1 MEKNNLIFSHKF
13 GSKKIDVKKAL
24 LKTLNIKKINQII
37 NKTGPSFLRHTTEN
51 ENTLTLAV
59 DAFKKIKFS
68 NKVKNKINNIIFVTE
83 TPLYTFPGNAVIFSS
98 ILNLSQNLNLFDL
111 NAGCTGFVDA
121 IKISSKLKGETI
133 IVCSES
139 YSKYLKNFSRSIS
152 TIFSDCASIFIHQK
166 NFKLIDYISGYEKN
180 SHNCLIGYK
189 NEINMNGSKVYSFV
203 TSKVIPSLKK
213 FIKKKDKYKINKIYI
228 HQASKVVIETFKQ
241 KFSNYKFIFPSNLT
255 RVGNTNASTIPL
267 MLEEDIKKKRLKKG
281 DNIII
286 CGFGV
291 GLSFSIAL
299 IKI

>member
-1 MEKNNLIFSHKF
+1 MIFSHKF

-24 LKTLNIKKINQII
+24 RKTLNIKKINQII
-37 NKTGPSFLRHTTEN
+37 NKTGPSFLRHTAEN

-68 NKVKNKINNIIFVTE
+68 NEAKNKIKNIIFVTE

-98 ILNLSQNLNLFDL
+98 ILNLNQNLNLFDL

-121 IKISSKLKGETI
+121 IKIASKLKGETLI
-133 IVCSES
+133 ACSET
-139 YSKYLKNFSRSIS
+139 YSKYFKNFSRSIS
-152 TIFSDCASIFIHQK
+152 TIFSDCASIFIYQK

-180 SHNCLIGYK
+180 SYNCLMGYK
-189 NEINMNGSKVYSFV
+189 NEINMSGSKVYSFV
-203 TSKVIPSLKK
+203 TSKVIPSLEK
-213 FIKKKDKYKINKIYI
+213 FVKKKKKYKIDKIYI

-241 KFSNYKFIFPSNLT
+241 KFSNYEFIFPSNLT

-267 MLEEDIKKKRLKKG
+267 MLEEDINKKKIKKG

>member
-1 MEKNNLIFSHKF
+1 MIFSHKF

-24 LKTLNIKKINQII
+24 RKTLNIKKINQII
-37 NKTGPSFLRHTTEN
+37 NKTGPSFLRHAAEN

-68 NKVKNKINNIIFVTE
+68 NEAKNKIKNIIFVTE

-98 ILNLSQNLNLFDL
+98 IVNLNQNLNLFDL

-121 IKISSKLKGETI
+121 IKIASKLKGETLI
-133 IVCSES
+133 ACSET
-139 YSKYLKNFSRSIS
+139 YSKYFKNFSRSIS
-152 TIFSDCASIFIHQK
+152 TIFSDCASIFIYQK
-166 NFKLIDYISGYEKN
+166 KFKLIDYISGYEKN
-180 SHNCLIGYK
+180 SYNCLMGYK
-189 NEINMNGSKVYSFV
+189 NEINMSGSKVYSFV
-203 TSKVIPSLKK
+203 TSKVIPSLEK
-213 FIKKKDKYKINKIYI
+213 FVKKKKKYKIDKIYI

-241 KFSNYKFIFPSNLT
+241 KFSNYEFIFPSNLT

-267 MLEEDIKKKRLKKG
+267 MLEEDINKKKIKKG

-299 IKI
+299 IEI

>member
-1 MEKNNLIFSHKF
+1 VIFSHKF

-24 LKTLNIKKINQII
+24 RKTLNIKKINQII
-37 NKTGPSFLRHTTEN
+37 NKTGPSFLRHTAEN

-68 NKVKNKINNIIFVTE
+68 NEAKNKIKNIIFVTE

-98 ILNLSQNLNLFDL
+98 ILNLNQNLNLFDL

-121 IKISSKLKGETI
+121 IKIASKLKGETLI
-133 IVCSES
+133 ACSET
-139 YSKYLKNFSRSIS
+139 YSKYFKNFSRSIS
-152 TIFSDCASIFIHQK
+152 TIFSDCASIFIYQK

-180 SHNCLIGYK
+180 SYNCLMGYK
-189 NEINMNGSKVYSFV
+189 NEINMSGSKVYSFV
-203 TSKVIPSLKK
+203 TSKVIPSLEK
-213 FIKKKDKYKINKIYI
+213 FVKKKKKYKIDKIYI

-241 KFSNYKFIFPSNLT
+241 KFSNYEFIFPSNLT

-267 MLEEDIKKKRLKKG
+267 MLEEDINKKKIKKG

>member
-1 MEKNNLIFSHKF
+1 MIFSHKF

-24 LKTLNIKKINQII
+24 RKTLNIKKINQII
-37 NKTGPSFLRHTTEN
+37 NKTGPSFLRHAAEN

-68 NKVKNKINNIIFVTE
+68 NEAKNKIKNIIFVTE

-98 ILNLSQNLNLFDL
+98 ILNLNQNLNLFDL

-121 IKISSKLKGETI
+121 IKIASKLKGETLI
-133 IVCSES
+133 ACSET
-139 YSKYLKNFSRSIS
+139 YSKYFKNFSRSIS
-152 TIFSDCASIFIHQK
+152 TIFSDCASIFIYQK

-180 SHNCLIGYK
+180 SHTCLMGYK
-189 NEINMNGSKVYSFV
+189 NEINMSGSKVYSFV
-203 TSKVIPSLKK
+203 TSKVIPSLEK
-213 FIKKKDKYKINKIYI
+213 FLKKKKKYKIDKIYI

-241 KFSNYKFIFPSNLT
+241 KFSNYEFIFPSNLT

-267 MLEEDIKKKRLKKG
+267 MLEEDINKKKIKKG

-299 IKI
+299 IEI

>member
-1 MEKNNLIFSHKF
+1 VIFSHKF

-24 LKTLNIKKINQII
+24 RKTLNIKKINQII
-37 NKTGPSFLRHTTEN
+37 NKTGPSFLRHTAEN

-68 NKVKNKINNIIFVTE
+68 NEAKNKIKNIIFVTE

-98 ILNLSQNLNLFDL
+98 ILNLNQNLNLFDL

-121 IKISSKLKGETI
+121 IKIASKLKGETLI
-133 IVCSES
+133 ACSET
-139 YSKYLKNFSRSIS
+139 YSKYFKNFSRSIS
-152 TIFSDCASIFIHQK
+152 TIFSDCASIFIYQK

-180 SHNCLIGYK
+180 SYNCLMGYK
-189 NEINMNGSKVYSFV
+189 NEINMSGSKVYSFV
-203 TSKVIPSLKK
+203 TSKVIPSLEK
-213 FIKKKDKYKINKIYI
+213 FFKKKKKYKIDKIYI

-241 KFSNYKFIFPSNLT
+241 KFSNYEFIFPSNLT

-267 MLEEDIKKKRLKKG
+267 MLEEDINKKKIKKG